1 MIKKVYVDS
10 SIIGGVSDVE
20 FSEHSKKLM
29 LEFKSGLYIPIIS
42 SLTAEEINNAPPG
55 VRVTFREMRRYAHFI
70 KLTGDAVAL
79 SKQYMKDGK
88 FSRRMLADTLHIAIA
103 SVNKIDILVSWNFR
117 DIVNL
122 NKIVIYNAVNI
133 KFGYPLIEIRNPR
146 EILHD

>member
-10 SIIGGVSDVE
+10 SIIGGVFDAE
-20 FSEHSKKLM
+20 FAEHSKKL
-29 LEFKSGLYIPIIS
+29 LREFQAGLYVPVVS
-42 SLTAEEINNAPPG
+42 VLTEEEMKEAPSF
-55 VRVTFREMRRYAHFI
+55 VRQTFQDMRKYSRFI
-70 KLTGDAVAL
+70 QLTDDAVAL

-88 FSRRMLADTLHIAIA
+88 FTRRMLVDTLHIAIA

-133 KFGYPLIEIRNPR
+133 KSGYPVVEIRNPR

>member
-20 FSEHSKKLM
+20 FAEHSKKLM
-29 LEFKSGLYIPIIS
+29 LEFKAGLYTPVIS
-42 SLTAEEINNAPPG
+42 SLTAEEIKDAPPA
-55 VRVTFREMRRYAHFI
+55 VRETLQAIRRYAYFI
-70 KLTGDAVAL
+70 TLTEDAIAL
-79 SKQYMKDGK
+79 SKQYMKEGN
-88 FSRRMLADTLHIAIA
+88 FSRRMLTDTLHIALA
-103 SVNKIDILVSWNFR
+103 AVNKIDILASWNFR

-133 KFGYPLIEIRNPR
+133 KFGYPLVEIRNPR